1 MNQNSKMTR
10 WWLDTRDKPGLL
22 WAFLNYFREGSLLVL
37 TGQLEQLRLFDL
49 PGAERRVRPPEA
61 KQTSWPELDVV
72 AIPITA
78 DNTAEL
84 KQRLSSPTTFT
95 DPGLVVEAEI
105 IAHGQCV
112 FLAGDSFHRECVSA
126 MPPTPESLLKVLVSS
141 GVIRSYVAA

>member
-1 MNQNSKMTR
+1 MTR

-22 WAFLNYFREGSLLVL
+22 WAFLDHFREGSLLVL

-49 PGAERRVRPPEA
+49 PGAERRVRLPEA

-72 AIPITA
+72 VIPITA
-78 DNTAEL
+78 DNAAEL
-84 KQRLSSPTTFT
+84 KRRLSSPTTFT

-105 IAHGQCV
+105 IGHGERA

-126 MPPTPESLLKVLVSS
+126 MPPTPEPLLKVPVSS
-141 GVIRSYVAA
+141 GVIRSYVSA

>member
-1 MNQNSKMTR
+1 MACYADRLNQNSKMTR

-22 WAFLNYFREGSLLVL
+22 WAFLNHFREGSLLVL

-72 AIPITA
+72 AIAITA

-84 KQRLSSPTTFT
+84 KRRLSSPTTFT
-95 DPGLVVEAEI
+95 DP
-105 IAHGQCV
+105 
-112 FLAGDSFHRECVSA
+112 
-126 MPPTPESLLKVLVSS
+126 
-141 GVIRSYVAA
+141 